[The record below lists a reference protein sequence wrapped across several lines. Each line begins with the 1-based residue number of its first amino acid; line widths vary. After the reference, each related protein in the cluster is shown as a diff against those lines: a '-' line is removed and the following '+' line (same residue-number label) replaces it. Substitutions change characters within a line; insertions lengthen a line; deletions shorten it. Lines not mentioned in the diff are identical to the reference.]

1 MLFLKLLIIFTYPE
15 NMVPESPLHPKF
27 VPETPLPPPIPSFS
41 PVNFVPTV
49 PITPARLQGQRWRN
63 WANTRLGHLPQ
74 NLVYTEEEIMQ
85 RFEEADNVVVLDNR
99 DNPRVNVD
107 DDIPMMNEVEDIP
120 DDGDALVAVAP
131 KKTITAKP
139 VKEKKRNLVFK
150 VPEDEK
156 RKCLK
161 GKWTVNT

>member
-1 MLFLKLLIIFTYPE
+1 MFSDSFDLSIIPETPISHQNVVPETPYHTYPE
-15 NMVPESPLHPKF
+15 NMVPESPLHTKF

-85 RFEEADNVVVLDNR
+85 RFEEADNEVVLDNR
-99 DNPRVNVD
+99 DNPRVQ
-107 DDIPMMNEVEDIP
+107 E
-120 DDGDALVAVAP
+120 
-131 KKTITAKP
+131 
-139 VKEKKRNLVFK
+139 
-150 VPEDEK
+150 
-156 RKCLK
+156 
-161 GKWTVNT
+161 